1 MLLRR
6 VGIRLLR
13 LRGWGRIGG
22 GLGMEVVVMEG
33 VLGVV
38 VEFVGG
44 VEVGG

>member
-6 VGIRLLR
+6 LGIRLLR

-22 GLGMEVVVMEG
+22 LEMVVVVMEG

-38 VEFVGG
+38 VELVGG
-44 VEVGG
+44 VEVEG